1 MNVNFSVV
9 RLMPDD
15 FKAFTKIKIDNQS
28 FNKDNMPSHFKVSW
42 PAHDLYRSLSTV
54 RF

>member
-28 FNKDNMPSHFKVSW
+28 FNKDNMPSHFKVRL
-42 PAHDLYRSLSTV
+42 HLTE
-54 RF
+54 